1 MVYPFERLNLC
12 LFDGAAG
19 GAGAAGAAPGG
30 EGAGAGEN
38 GQEAAAPVNPRAKR
52 NPLANVKYGI
62 QPEAA
67 PQAAAATEET
77 APVQEQRKTF
87 QELVDGEYKQDA
99 DKYVQSILKK
109 RLGESKAAEA
119 KLGELAP
126 VFELLGQK
134 YGIDTTDMAK
144 LDVKALAQKL
154 SEDDSLYEAESE
166 KRGLPLDVTKTIVQ
180 LEKKAAAADKMQ
192 QENAERMLFNQHIQK
207 IATEGEA
214 LKAIYPGFDLQAE
227 LQNPKFQRLTSPN
240 VGISVRDAYELIHK
254 DDIQAATMQ
263 YAVQKSAEKLAQSVQ
278 ANAARPTENGSTQ
291 NAVTVKNDPRLFSK
305 KDREEIRRRVRLG
318 EKIVF

>member
-1 MVYPFERLNLC
+1 LNLC

-180 LEKKAAAADKMQ
+180 LEKRVEAADRMQ
-192 QENAERMLFNQHIQK
+192 QNMMFNQHFQK
-207 IATEGEA
+207 LATEGEA
-214 LKAIYPGFDLQAE
+214 LKAIYPGFDLMHE
-227 LQNPKFQRLTSPN
+227 MDNPKFQRLTSPN

-278 ANAARPTENGSTQ
+278 ANAARPAENGSTQ
-291 NAVTVKNDPRLFSK
+291 NSVTVKTDPRTFSK
-305 KDREEIRRRVRLG
+305 QDRDEIRRRVRLG